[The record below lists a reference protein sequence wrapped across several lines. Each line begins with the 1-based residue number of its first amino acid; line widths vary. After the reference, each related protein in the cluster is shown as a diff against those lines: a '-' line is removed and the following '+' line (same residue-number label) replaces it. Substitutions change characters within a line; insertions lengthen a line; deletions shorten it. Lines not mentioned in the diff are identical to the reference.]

1 MCIRDRLHRGENQL
15 VGLALDEHISR
26 CDNLTIHRETRCLQV
41 NPDHVIVE
49 KAGVRLTIPAGVLI
63 VCTGIQ
69 PLSEEAD
76 RFYGITCH
84 TWKIGDVKRP
94 GNIKAATLE
103 GWIAGSQ
110 D

>member
-1 MCIRDRLHRGENQL
+1 LKVNS
-15 VGLALDEHISR
+15 EHI
-26 CDNLTIHRETRCLQV
+26 V
-41 NPDHVIVE
+41 VE
-49 KAGVRLTIPAGVLI
+49 KTGVLMTIPADILI
-63 VCTGIQ
+63 ICTGIE

-94 GNIKAATLE
+94 GNIKAATLD
-103 GWIAGSQ
+103 GWMAGSQ

>member
-1 MCIRDRLHRGENQL
+1 M
-15 VGLALDEHISR
+15 
-26 CDNLTIHRETRCLQV
+26 
-41 NPDHVIVE
+41 
-49 KAGVRLTIPAGVLI
+49 TIPADVLI
-63 VCTGIQ
+63 ICTGIE

-94 GNIKAATLE
+94 GNIKAATLD
-103 GWIAGSQ
+103 GWMAGSQ

>member
-1 MCIRDRLHRGENQL
+1 M

-26 CDNLTIHRETRCLQV
+26 CDNLTIHPG
-41 NPDHVIVE
+41 NPLLAGKSGSCYCG